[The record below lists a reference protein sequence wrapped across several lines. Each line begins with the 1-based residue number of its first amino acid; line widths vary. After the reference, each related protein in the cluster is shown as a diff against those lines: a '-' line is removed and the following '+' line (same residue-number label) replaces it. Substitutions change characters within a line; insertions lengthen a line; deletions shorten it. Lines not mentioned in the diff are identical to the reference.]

1 MLKNKP
7 KVIELFADDS
17 SHSHFA
23 LVGDNGE
30 TIWEESGS
38 LVKTKGDQFCIR
50 EQVYQHED
58 PNQPGIAGENIDHA
72 LPTNEEQ
79 YRKIF
84 QNSIVGM
91 FQTTPEGR
99 FINLNI
105 ALAKIFGY
113 DSPKELMSNIQNIQ
127 RQIYVNPKDRDS
139 AYELVEKNGFLKNYE
154 VQCRHVSGSIIWIA
168 VNIHKVTDGQD
179 RTLYNEGSVQDITER
194 KWAEDALRQSEEKFR
209 NLFNNAEVGMFRTR
223 LDGSAV
229 LDVNNKYLSIL
240 GLTHDDNIIGKSSN
254 SFWADLN
261 EREEII
267 KKLTAQGRVDNFE
280 CRLIRKDGAVINCLT
295 SMKLYPEPKGGKLE
309 GSIVDV
315 TERKRLQEEL
325 ARSEALMSTAIENL
339 PIIFYMIDRNGMFRL
354 SIGAGLK
361 GLGLEQNQVVG
372 QSAFDIYK
380 EFPEIT
386 DSIHRSLGG
395 EKVHFE
401 SHVAGSSYLNICV
414 PFSDQ
419 QGGFAGIVAVALD
432 ITERRRMEEELQKS
446 QKLEALGL
454 LAGGIAHDFNNLMG
468 GIFGYIDIAS
478 EETKESNVTSYLSKA
493 MNTIDRARALT
504 RQLLTF
510 AKGGGPVQQIGN
522 LFPFVQETATFAL
535 SGANVSCHFEVPQ
548 DLWACNFDKNQ
559 IGQVIDNLIINAQQ
573 AMPVGGTI
581 ELSARNIT
589 LAEKEHPI
597 LSKGNYI
604 KISVKD
610 CGIGIPKELIAKI
623 FDPFFTTKAT
633 GHGLG
638 LATCY
643 SIVKKHE
650 GCIDV
655 ESEPGKGSTFKVYLP
670 ASSEAAPEET
680 LSIRRHKGTG
690 TIIVMDDEEVIR
702 TSTRKM
708 LEIMGYNVVCKND
721 GKAVLDFFA
730 SETGAGHKFA
740 GMLFDLTIP
749 GGMGGIEAVAE
760 IRKLGASGPQL
771 PVIVLSGY
779 SDDPAM
785 KNPGKYGFSASLS
798 KPFTM
803 AELSE
808 MLNSYFKNLGK

>member
-7 KVIELFADDS
+7 KVIELFAGDS

-30 TIWEESGS
+30 TLWEESGS
-38 LVKTKGDQFCIR
+38 PVKTKR
-50 EQVYQHED
+50 EQVYHHED

-113 DSPKELMSNIQNIQ
+113 DSPKKLMSNIQNIQ
-127 RQIYVNPKDRDS
+127 RQIYVNPQDRDS

-154 VQCRHVSGSIIWIA
+154 VQCRHASGNIIWIA
-168 VNIHKVTDGQD
+168 VNIHKVTDGQG
-179 RTLYNEGSVQDITER
+179 RTLHNEGSVQDITER
-194 KWAEDALRQSEEKFR
+194 KRAEDALRQSEEKFKK
-209 NLFNNAEVGMFRTR
+209 LFNNAQVGMFRTR
-223 LDGSAV
+223 IDGSAF

-254 SFWADLN
+254 SFWADPN

-267 KKLTAQGRVDNFE
+267 KKLTAQGHVDNFE
-280 CRLIRKDGAVINCLT
+280 CRLIRKGGAVINCLT
-295 SMKLYPEPKGGKLE
+295 SMKLYPEPEQGILE

-325 ARSEALMSTAIENL
+325 ARSEALMRTAIENL
-339 PIIFYMIDRNGMFRL
+339 PIIFYMIDRDGMFRL
-354 SIGAGLK
+354 SIGSGLK

-386 DSIHRSLGG
+386 DSIHRSLAG
-395 EKVHFE
+395 EKVQFE

-432 ITERRRMEEELQKS
+432 ITERRRMEEELLKT
-446 QKLEALGL
+446 QKLESLGV

-468 GIFGYIDIAS
+468 GLFGYIDLAS
-478 EETKESNVTSYLSKA
+478 EKIKDENATTNLSKA
-493 MNTIDRARALT
+493 MNMIDRARGLT
-504 RQLLTF
+504 QQLLTF
-510 AKGGGPVQQIGN
+510 ARGGAPIQKIDK
-522 LFPFVQETATFAL
+522 LFPLVQEAAQFAL
-535 SGANVSCHFEVPQ
+535 SGANVSCKFEIAE
-548 DLWACNFDKNQ
+548 DLRSCNFDKNQ
-559 IGQVIDNLIINAQQ
+559 IGQVVDNIIINAKQ
-573 AMPVGGTI
+573 AMPSGGTI
-581 ELSARNIT
+581 EVSARNVCF
-589 LAEKEHPI
+589 AEKQHAA
-597 LSKGNYI
+597 LTAGNYL
-604 KISVKD
+604 KISIKD
-610 CGIGIPKELIAKI
+610 TGIGMPKEILPRI
-623 FDPFFTTKAT
+623 FDPFYTTKPT

-643 SIVKKHE
+643 SIVNRHG

-655 ESEPGKGSTFKVYLP
+655 ESEPGKGSTFHIFLP
-670 ASSEAAPEET
+670 AVVGSDSISAKET
-680 LSIRRHKGTG
+680 LAKHQGNGTFL
-690 TIIVMDDEEVIR
+690 IMDDKEEIR
-702 TSTRKM
+702 DSMGNM
-708 LEIMGYNVVCKND
+708 LGAMGYTVV
-721 GKAVLDFFA
+721 GKENGKDAIDFVTTEIKA
-730 SETGAGHKFA
+730 QRKIK
-740 GMLFDLTIP
+740 GMIFDLTIP
-749 GGMGGIEAVAE
+749 GGMGGKEAIAE
-760 IRKLGASGPQL
+760 IRKLCPETPVFVASG
-771 PVIVLSGY
+771 Y
-779 SDDPAM
+779 ADDLVMA
-785 KNPGKYGFSASLS
+785 NPEDYGFTASIC
-798 KPFTM
+798 KPFTII
-803 AELSE
+803 ELAE
-808 MLNSYFKNLGK
+808 MLNKFMK